1 MAITEFGGGGGHTY
15 TDVRVAV
22 RGGTRP
28 GELCAGGRRLCA
40 GILAS
45 NADCFH
51 SSGVVAGP
59 RLTRVELSSTFD
71 DYRPSLVLVPS
82 LTPAARCQRVTVRSE
97 LAGPVV
103 AQSTSTPARKWSAY
117 GWAPTASRS

>member
-1 MAITEFGGGGGHTY
+1 MAITEFGGGGGHSY

-22 RGGTRP
+22 RGGTRAP

-71 DYRPSLVLVPS
+71 DYRPSPCPLSCACCLLS
-82 LTPAARCQRVTVRSE
+82 ARDSRSE

-103 AQSTSTPARKWSAY
+103 AQSTSTPGRKWSAQ
-117 GWAPTASRS
+117 GWAPTT

>member
-71 DYRPSLVLVPS
+71 DYRASPCPCPLSYACCPLSARDSSL
-82 LTPAARCQRVTVRSE
+82 
-97 LAGPVV
+97 
-103 AQSTSTPARKWSAY
+103 
-117 GWAPTASRS
+117 